1 MSNTSIPA
9 TWASGPTLDLFYIKG
24 RLGWKGLRAS
34 EFQEEG
40 PFLITGTDFVGGKVD
55 WSRSFHIS
63 DARFIESPEITVQP
77 GDILITKD
85 GTIGKVAFIERIPFP
100 GKASLNSHLFLVR
113 SRTKKI
119 DQRFAFYIFQS
130 YLFRRF
136 IDTKQTGSTLS
147 GLPQRLFEQFEV
159 PLPPVDQ
166 QGQIAEI
173 LSTVDEAIEQT
184 EALIM
189 KYQQITAGLMHDLFT
204 RGVTPDGH
212 LRPTRERA
220 PSLYKEFPLGWI
232 PKEWSSGL
240 LSDFLLGGPKN
251 GYSPQEVDEWSG
263 LYTLGLGCL
272 TTEGFRPNHLK
283 MVALG
288 SSACHDALLQ
298 DGDFLL
304 SRSNTRELVGLC
316 GIYRDVGCPC
326 IYPDLMMRIRPNGK
340 TSAQFLEALLLS
352 PLMRVRITS
361 AAVGTSGSMVKVNS
375 RAVLRLQ
382 LAMPE
387 KDEQAHILNLI
398 HAQRNTLMSLEC
410 DLAKLRQQK
419 QGLMQDLLTGRVR
432 VKVAEAEVTV

>member
-1 MSNTSIPA
+1 MILSQLFEVRRNVVDPRLHPKETFYYYNMPAFDENGQPELVRGSQIDSAKFIVDPGTVLISKLNPRIKRVWHVRNDGLFRSICSTEFVNVVPRKPA
-9 TWASGPTLDLFYIKG
+9 TTDFLFQLLRSEGVYRLLERNAEGTTNSHVRFKPGFLGQIQLDEIAEEGSWSSIASILNTLD
-24 RLGWKGLRAS
+24 
-34 EFQEEG
+34 FQ
-40 PFLITGTDFVGGKVD
+40 L
-55 WSRSFHIS
+55 
-63 DARFIESPEITVQP
+63 
-77 GDILITKD
+77 
-85 GTIGKVAFIERIPFP
+85 
-100 GKASLNSHLFLVR
+100 
-113 SRTKKI
+113 
-119 DQRFAFYIFQS
+119 
-130 YLFRRF
+130 
-136 IDTKQTGSTLS
+136 
-147 GLPQRLFEQFEV
+147 
-159 PLPPVDQ
+159 
-166 QGQIAEI
+166 
-173 LSTVDEAIEQT
+173 EQT
-184 EALIM
+184 EALIA
-189 KYQQITAGLMHDLFT
+189 KYQQIKAGLMHDLFT

-212 LRPTRERA
+212 LRPTRAQA
-220 PSLYKEFPLGWI
+220 PHLYKESPLGWI

-272 TTEGFRPNHLK
+272 TTDGFRPNHLK

-340 TSAQFLEALLLS
+340 TSTQFLEALLLS

-361 AAVGTSGSMVKVNS
+361 AAVGTSGSMVKLNS
-375 RAVLRLQ
+375 RSVLRLQ

-398 HAQRNTLMSLEC
+398 HAQRDTLMSLEC
-410 DLAKLRQQK
+410 DLAKLRQQR
-419 QGLMQDLLTGRVR
+419 QGLMHDLLTGRVR
-432 VKVAEAEVTV
+432 VKVAKAEEKL

>member
-419 QGLMQDLLTGRVR
+419 HGLMQDLLTGRVR
-432 VKVAEAEVTV
+432 VKVAEAEVTI

>member
-304 SRSNTRELVGLC
+304 SRSNTPELVGLC

-432 VKVAEAEVTV
+432 VKVAEAEVTI